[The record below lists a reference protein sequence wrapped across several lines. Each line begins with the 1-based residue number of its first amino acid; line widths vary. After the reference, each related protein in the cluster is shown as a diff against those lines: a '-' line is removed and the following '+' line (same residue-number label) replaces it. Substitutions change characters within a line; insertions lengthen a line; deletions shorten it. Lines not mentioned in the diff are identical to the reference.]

1 MRKFIAGFLVG
12 AMLFSV
18 VGVAAVTYVAYPAG
32 FKVLVNGEEFKS
44 DPPAVVIDGST
55 YLPLRAMG
63 NALGVPVNW
72 NAELQQAEVGNS
84 DVNKAIVINDKVSV
98 DGMTFSQLT
107 LKYQEML
114 DIFECA
120 VEVTNNSGKSIE
132 GMMFKITFFD
142 KKGTRLGIAEL
153 GTLSNGLKN
162 GETKTAQLYS
172 DDNIAN
178 AATARYE
185 ITYIY

>member
-1 MRKFIAGFLVG
+1 MKKFISGFLIG

-18 VGVAAVTYVAYPAG
+18 IGAAAVTYVAYPAG

-44 DPPAVVIDGST
+44 DPPAVVIEGST

-72 NAELQQAEVGNS
+72 NSELQQAEVGENGI
-84 DVNKAIVINDKVSV
+84 NKAIVINDKVSV
-98 DGMTFSQLT
+98 NGITFSQLT
-107 LKYQEML
+107 IQYQDL
-114 DIFECA
+114 LNWHDCA
-120 VEVTNNSGKSIE
+120 VEVTNTSGKNIE
-132 GMMFKITFFD
+132 GMMFKISFFD
-142 KKGTRLGIAEL
+142 KNGTRLGIAEL
-153 GTLSNGLKN
+153 GTISNGLKN

-172 DDNIAN
+172 TDDISKAE
-178 AATARYE
+178 TARYE